1 MDLPSH
7 RLVLWTTWS
16 RRLLRLDIWSSH
28 VFLIEGRGRRLRGR
42 LVHEDVTGGAS
53 AVEHV
58 PVRAPRHRHD
68 PPMFV
73 QFFLIFS

>member
-16 RRLLRLDIWSSH
+16 RRLLRLY